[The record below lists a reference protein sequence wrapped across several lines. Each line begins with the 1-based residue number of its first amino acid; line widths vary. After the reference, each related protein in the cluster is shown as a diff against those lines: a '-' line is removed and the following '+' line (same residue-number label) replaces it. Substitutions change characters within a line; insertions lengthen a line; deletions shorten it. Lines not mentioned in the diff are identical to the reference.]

1 MEDGSEPKF
10 LHDSYL
16 GWCGKQP
23 APFPGTT
30 ARDGHFLDE
39 FSR

>member
-16 GWCGKQP
+16 EWCGNQP
-23 APFPGTT
+23 VPGRPVPQLSSNGT
-30 ARDGHFLDE
+30 
-39 FSR
+39 